1 MKIDIEVVKRRATV
15 PAVLAAHG
23 MSLLRRGPCP
33 IHRGD
38 NRTAFAHGDEWWH
51 CYTRCGGGDVIALV
65 QAIRGGSFR
74 DALTWLAV
82 FCGLDVPGAKV
93 SEDDAFF
100 PDIEEPARAS
110 MLADIARRWQALVD
124 QRDELD
130 MQIDELDVEW
140 RQALGSREQVVVRM
154 LKLLTEEVQYV
165 VG

>member
-1 MKIDIEVVKRRATV
+1 MSLDLEVLKRRATV

-23 MSLLRRGPCP
+23 MPLRRRGACP
-33 IHRGD
+33 IHKGD

-82 FCGLDVPGAKV
+82 FAGLDVPGARV
-93 SEDDAFF
+93 SEEQAYI

-124 QRDELD
+124 KRDELD

-140 RQALGSREQVVVRM
+140 RQARGSREQVVAKM
-154 LKLLTEEVQYV
+154 LKLLTEEVAYV